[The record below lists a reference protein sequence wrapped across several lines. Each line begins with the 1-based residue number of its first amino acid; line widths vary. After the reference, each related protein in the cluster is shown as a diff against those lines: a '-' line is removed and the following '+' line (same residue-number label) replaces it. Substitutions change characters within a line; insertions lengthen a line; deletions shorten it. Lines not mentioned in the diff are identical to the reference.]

1 MSERTETQN
10 PSGLTNAEIDQL
22 MAPLIARITRRARR
36 YVWMFA
42 GLSLAMAVVLIPVLR
57 VGASASLD
65 LTIVSL
71 VFVAAPPAL
80 IARAYVLWNIPRAR
94 LILQRGTSVPARV
107 VKNEVLAIRHRNRI
121 SLEWKPTRK
130 WSTMK
135 ADSARIEVERI
146 DTLEPVTVV
155 VHPRYQRWV
164 CFILNDRVF
173 LGRMW
178 EFRRDL

>member
-1 MSERTETQN
+1 MSEQTETQN
-10 PSGLTNAEIDQL
+10 PSGLTNTEIDQL

-42 GLSLAMAVVLIPVLR
+42 GVSLATAVVLIPVLR

-94 LILQRGTSVPARV
+94 LILQRGTSVPAHV
-107 VKNEVLAIRHRNRI
+107 VKNEVLATRHRSRI
-121 SLEWKPTRK
+121 SLEWKPNRK

-135 ADSARIEVERI
+135 ADTASIEVERI
-146 DTLEPVTVV
+146 DAPDHATVIL
-155 VHPRYQRWV
+155 HPHNQNWV
-164 CFILNDRVF
+164 CFILNDQAF
-173 LGRMW
+173 IGRIW
-178 EFRRDL
+178 EVRRDL